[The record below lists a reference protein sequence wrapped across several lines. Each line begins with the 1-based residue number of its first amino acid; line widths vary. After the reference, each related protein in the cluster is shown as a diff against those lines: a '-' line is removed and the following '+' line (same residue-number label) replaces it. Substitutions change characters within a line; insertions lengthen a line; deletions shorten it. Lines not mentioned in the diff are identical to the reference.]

1 MSEPNEPQA
10 ASSKP
15 QASGPVEQIGSQGEE
30 FRAPDGL
37 RLGASGSVTAQ
48 RLHPA
53 WIILRAVAT
62 LRTMALPLVIFL
74 FSGRDSREL
83 IGFGVV
89 GVFLVVTIAVRAF
102 GWWRFTYTLSPQGI
116 RVRSGLLE
124 RQDRLMPYERIQSVD
139 LREGLLER
147 LFGVAQVRIE
157 SAAGGGDADIVLGA
171 VSRAQAAELRE
182 MLLFRRVTT
191 GGVAADGATVE
202 TPATPV
208 VAPLTEPILT
218 VSTRQLL
225 VAGATS
231 SRVGPALAI
240 LAGAF
245 QFADDI
251 LPEHWWERLAD
262 SAPAPSVSF
271 VVGLVLAATLIAW
284 ILATIS
290 TILTFGDFEL
300 RREGDRLLIS
310 HGLLERRRSTIPIAR
325 IQAVT
330 ISEGWL
336 RQPFGLAAVRVESA
350 GYGKTNAE
358 SGVLA
363 PIIRR
368 ADLPMLLAR
377 SCPAYA
383 LDQIPP
389 PLRPLP
395 RRAERRYVLANVW
408 TVLAI
413 VVLVTALAI
422 ALPWSGWWWSL
433 ATFGLLPP
441 AAAYGLLQF
450 RDTGWNIVDAD
461 RFVIRLRGVDRLTA
475 ITLRQR
481 LQERS
486 VSQHP
491 LQRRADLATF
501 QTAIAAGGSGGRFS
515 LVHLDAREA
524 FDLMERLG
532 PRRSGTMA
540 APLTLTSVATGHD
553 DSSVEFRTPL
563 LPD

>member
-1 MSEPNEPQA
+1 MSEPRE
-10 ASSKP
+10 
-15 QASGPVEQIGSQGEE
+15 
-30 FRAPDGL
+30 
-37 RLGASGSVTAQ
+37 Q
-48 RLHPA
+48 RLHPS

-62 LRTMALPLVIFL
+62 LRAMALPLVIFL
-74 FSGRDSREL
+74 FSGGDSREL
-83 IGFGVV
+83 FGFGAA
-89 GVFLVVTIAVRAF
+89 GVFILITIAVRAL
-102 GWWRFTYTLSPQGI
+102 GWWRFTYTISPQGV
-116 RVRSGLLE
+116 RMRSGLLS

-147 LFGVAQVRIE
+147 LFGVDQVRIE

-171 VSRAQAAELRE
+171 VSRAQAAELRDI
-182 MLLFRRVTT
+182 LLRRRATT
-191 GGVAADGATVE
+191 GAAPPVGEIGESPVPPGVAPIA
-202 TPATPV
+202 
-208 VAPLTEPILT
+208 EPILT
-218 VSTRQLL
+218 VSLGQLL

-245 QFADDI
+245 QFADEL
-251 LPEHWWERLAD
+251 LPDAWWERLAD
-262 SAPAPSVSF
+262 SAPAPSVSL
-271 VVGLVLAATLIAW
+271 VVGLVLAATLAAW
-284 ILATIS
+284 ILATVS

-310 HGLLERRRSTIPIAR
+310 HGLLERRRSTIPISR

-350 GYGKTNAE
+350 GYGKTGAE

-363 PIIRR
+363 PIIRI
-368 ADLPMLLAR
+368 ADLPALLAR

-383 LDQIPP
+383 LDQMPP
-389 PLRPLP
+389 PLQPLP
-395 RRAERRYVLANVW
+395 RRAERRYILANVW
-408 TVLAI
+408 TVVAI
-413 VVLVTALAI
+413 VVLATAFTI
-422 ALPWSGWWWSL
+422 AFPWSNWWWGL
-433 ATFGLLPP
+433 GAFGLLPP

-450 RDTGWNIVDAD
+450 RDTGWNIVETD
-461 RFVIRLRGVDRLTA
+461 RFVMRLRGVDRVTA

-491 LQRRADLATF
+491 LQRRADLASF
-501 QTAIAAGGSGGRFS
+501 QTAVASGGSGGRFS
-515 LVHLDAREA
+515 LVHLDVAAA

-532 PRRSGTMA
+532 PRRSGNMA
-540 APLTLTSVATGHD
+540 PPPIPATLTSVAADHD

-563 LPD
+563 LPERHGGGESSPDRDRPTLFEPPRRSAK

>member
-1 MSEPNEPQA
+1 
-10 ASSKP
+10 
-15 QASGPVEQIGSQGEE
+15 
-30 FRAPDGL
+30 
-37 RLGASGSVTAQ
+37 
-48 RLHPA
+48 
-53 WIILRAVAT
+53 VAT
-62 LRTMALPLVIFL
+62 LRAMALPLVIFL
-74 FSGRDSREL
+74 FSGRDTGEL
-83 IGFGVV
+83 IGFGVIS
-89 GVFLVVTIAVRAF
+89 VFLIITIVVRAY

-116 RVRSGLLE
+116 RVLSGLFE

-147 LFGVAQVRIE
+147 FFGVAQVRIE

-171 VSRAQAAELRE
+171 VSRAQAAELRDV
-182 MLLFRRVTT
+182 LLFRRATT
-191 GGVAADGATVE
+191 GDVSSDGVPVE
-202 TPATPV
+202 VSATPAA
-208 VAPLTEPILT
+208 APLAEPILT

-251 LPEHWWERLAD
+251 LPEHWWERLAE

-271 VVGLVLAATLIAW
+271 VVGLVVAATIIAW

-336 RQPFGLAAVRVESA
+336 RQPFGLASVRVESA
-350 GYGKTNAE
+350 GYGKTSAE

-368 ADLPMLLAR
+368 ADLPGLLAR
-377 SCPAYA
+377 ACPTYA
-383 LDQIPP
+383 LEQIPP
-389 PLRPLP
+389 PLHPLP
-395 RRAERRYVLANVW
+395 RRAERRYILANVW

-413 VVLVTALAI
+413 VVLATVLAI
-422 ALPWSGWWWSL
+422 LLPWSGWWWGL
-433 ATFGLLPP
+433 AAFGLLPP
-441 AAAYGLLQF
+441 AAVYGLLQF
-450 RDTGWNIVDAD
+450 RDTGWTIIGGD
-461 RFVIRLRGVDRLTA
+461 RFVMRLRGVDRLTA

-486 VSQHP
+486 VSQHL

-501 QTAIAAGGSGGRFS
+501 QSAIASGGSGGRFA
-515 LVHLDAREA
+515 LVHLDAAEA

-532 PRRSGTMA
+532 PRQSGTKA
-540 APLTLTSVATGHD
+540 TPFTLTRVATGHD
-553 DSSVEFRTPL
+553 DSFVEFRTPL

>member
-1 MSEPNEPQA
+1 MSEPHE
-10 ASSKP
+10 
-15 QASGPVEQIGSQGEE
+15 
-30 FRAPDGL
+30 
-37 RLGASGSVTAQ
+37 Q

-62 LRTMALPLVIFL
+62 LRAMALPLVIFL
-74 FSGRDSREL
+74 FSGGDSREL
-83 IGFGVV
+83 FGFGVAA
-89 GVFLVVTIAVRAF
+89 VFIVVTIAVRAL
-102 GWWRFTYTLSPQGI
+102 GWWRFTYAISPQGL
-116 RVRSGLLE
+116 RVRSGLLS

-147 LFGVAQVRIE
+147 LFSVTQVRIE
-157 SAAGGGDADIVLGA
+157 SAAGGGDADIVLAA
-171 VSRAQAAELRE
+171 VSRAQAAELRDV
-182 MLLFRRVTT
+182 LLLRRATT
-191 GGVAADGATVE
+191 GVAPATGETVE
-202 TPATPV
+202 TVTPPAAAPV
-208 VAPLTEPILT
+208 AEPILT
-218 VSTRQLL
+218 VTLGQLL

-231 SRVGPALAI
+231 SRVGPALAL
-240 LAGAF
+240 LAGGF
-245 QFADDI
+245 QFADEI
-251 LPEHWWERLAD
+251 LPEAWWERLAD

-271 VVGLVLAATLIAW
+271 AVVLALAATLIAW

-310 HGLLERRRSTIPIAR
+310 HGLLERRRSTIPISR

-350 GYGKTNAE
+350 GYGKTSGE

-363 PIIRR
+363 PIIRT

-383 LDQIPP
+383 LDRVP
-389 PLRPLP
+389 PLLQPLP

-413 VVLVTALAI
+413 VVLATALAT
-422 ALPWSGWWWSL
+422 ALPWPDWWWGL
-433 ATFGLLPP
+433 AAIGLLPP
-441 AAAYGLLQF
+441 AAVYGLLQF
-450 RDTGWNIVDAD
+450 RDTGWNVVDAD
-461 RFVIRLRGVDRLTA
+461 RFVMRLRGVDRLTA

-491 LQRRADLATF
+491 LQRRADLASI
-501 QTAIAAGGSGGRFS
+501 QVAIASGGSGGRFS
-515 LVHLDAREA
+515 LVHLDATQA
-524 FDLMERLG
+524 FDLMEWLG
-532 PRRSGTMA
+532 PRRSGKTVA
-540 APLTLTSVATGHD
+540 APVPGPLTSVATGHD
-553 DSSVEFRTPL
+553 DSSVDFRTRL
-563 LPD
+563 LPGHRGGGERIAQDGHPDRDRPTMFEPPRRSAK